1 MFFLIKVYSV
11 KQLYMIN
18 LIKIDHGEGTTDEIA
33 LYGVPYGKTHEEKI
47 EYDTLQSA
55 MEENHPDLV
64 FV

>member
-1 MFFLIKVYSV
+1 
-11 KQLYMIN
+11 MIN